1 MKLKNSLIV
10 LLALLLVA
18 CGISSEKKG
27 KGIVVISPEVAEIIA
42 ELGAVDEIVAATDEC
57 TWPETLK
64 EKPSVGK
71 FGEIKM
77 EEIIK
82 LNPATVFTTELE
94 QQDLADNL
102 EKLGIKVVRIYP
114 KSVSDVYV
122 AIDKIASIIGREK
135 EAKVLNT
142 KLRTEVT
149 KYKDTIKNRPD
160 VYLEIWNN
168 PLMSV
173 TDNSFVGELIE
184 IAGGNNIFTEL
195 ERDYSRVKPEKVIT
209 ANPDVILTFSK
220 TDLDDFKARKG
231 WDGIKAV
238 KSGAVFGDEVV
249 NPDHIFRAGPR
260 FVLGL
265 NELNEIFRKYETK

>member
-1 MKLKNSLIV
+1 MKNSILLI
-10 LLALLLVA
+10 LLLLFLSA
-18 CGISSEKKG
+18 CSVKNSAETT
-27 KGIVVISPEVAEIIA
+27 KGIVIISPEVAEIIA
-42 ELGAVDEIVAATDEC
+42 QLGAVDEIIAVTDEC
-57 TWPETLK
+57 TWPESLK
-64 EKPSVGK
+64 DKPSVGK

-82 LNPATVFTTELE
+82 LNPSIVFTTQLE

-114 KSVSDVYV
+114 KSVSEVYT
-122 AIDKIASIIGREK
+122 AIQAVGKEIGRVK
-135 EAKVLNT
+135 EAEVLVNSL
-142 KLRTEVT
+142 KLEVNN
-149 KYKDTIKNRPD
+149 YKSNREKRPD

-184 IAGGNNIFTEL
+184 LAGGNNIFSEL

-209 ANPDVILTFSK
+209 ANPDIILSFSK
-220 TDLDDFKARKG
+220 TTLDDFRARKG
-231 WDGIKAV
+231 WQNIKAV
-238 KSGAVFGDEVV
+238 KSGKVYGEESI
-249 NPDHIFRAGPR
+249 NPDYIFRAGPR

-265 NELNEIFRKYETK
+265 KALNSIFTQYEE